1 MSHLLGVRVFEVE
14 CLVFR
19 QCLVL
24 SSKKSSKE
32 SSKERESERE
42 REREREGER
51 EGLIKF
57 VATRVKKFSFTA
69 G

>member
-42 REREREGER
+42 REGER

>member
-42 REREREGER
+42 REGERGRERERER
-51 EGLIKF
+51 
-57 VATRVKKFSFTA
+57 A
-69 G
+69 